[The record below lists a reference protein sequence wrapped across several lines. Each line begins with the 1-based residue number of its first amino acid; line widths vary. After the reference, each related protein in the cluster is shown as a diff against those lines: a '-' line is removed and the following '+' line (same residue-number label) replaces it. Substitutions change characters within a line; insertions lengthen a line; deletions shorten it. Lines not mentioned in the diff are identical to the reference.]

1 MTALDKTIDFG
12 ENFDDDDHASIVH
25 DKKNFLLYQK
35 QLETLNLKVK
45 EIKKLLKQQTN
56 NIFKYLEEKNISSIM
71 VDDYVFSQA
80 YKESFS
86 CTKEQLE
93 EKFPDIDTSEL
104 YKTKKSRSIKL
115 RNA

>member
-1 MTALDKTIDFG
+1 MIMYFR
-12 ENFDDDDHASIVH
+12 
-25 DKKNFLLYQK
+25 
-35 QLETLNLKVK
+35 
-45 EIKKLLKQQTN
+45 KLT
-56 NIFKYLEEKNISSIM
+56 
-71 VDDYVFSQA
+71 
-80 YKESFS
+80 KESFS